1 LAESLIAGLLPL
13 KGGYVVVSPILNR
26 RSWLQLAVAA
36 LAGSVMNPADGQKPP
51 VARGPGRGPIRIGKV
66 VWVSHGQTVDAVVR
80 EVRDAELSACQIG
93 FDGLSLSDAAPLRA
107 ALDKYG
113 IEGTAISEHNP
124 GVRIFDFYQGPR
136 TIGIIPPA
144 TRKVRIAA
152 LKTAADVAHA
162 AGMPAI
168 HSHLGF
174 IPEDPNDAMYPE
186 AVAAVKEVAAY
197 GKDLGI
203 SLLCETGQETP
214 ITMVRLIDD
223 VGLGNVFVNLDVAN
237 LILYGKGNPV
247 DAMDVLGDRVRGIHA
262 KDGRFPTSTRNLG
275 QEVLMGEGRVDFP
288 TLLRRLKQMNYRGT
302 MLLEIEAGSED
313 ERNRNLIYSRDF
325 LARLLAAVYNEP
337 GF

>member
-1 LAESLIAGLLPL
+1 
-13 KGGYVVVSPILNR
+13 V
-26 RSWLQLAVAA
+26 QLAVAA
-36 LAGSVMNPADGQKPP
+36 LAGSVMNLGEGQKLS
-51 VARGPGRGPIRIGKV
+51 VARGSGAGEMRMGQV
-66 VWVSHGQTVDAVVR
+66 VWVSQGQTVDAVVR

-93 FDGLSLSDAAPLRA
+93 FDGLSLTHAEPLRA

-124 GVRIFDFYQGPR
+124 GVRIFDFYEGPR
-136 TIGIIPPA
+136 TIGIIPRA
-144 TRKVRIAA
+144 TRKARIAA

-162 AGMPAI
+162 AGIPAI

-174 IPEDPNDAMYPE
+174 IPEDPSDALYPE

-197 GKDLGI
+197 CKSLGI

-247 DAMDVLGDRVRGIHA
+247 DAMDVLGERVRGVHA
-262 KDGRFPTSTRNLG
+262 KDGHFPTSTRKLG
-275 QEVLMGEGRVDFP
+275 QEVRMGEGRVDFS
-288 TLLRRLKQMNYRGT
+288 TLLRRLKQVNYGGT
-302 MLLEIEAGSED
+302 LLLEIESGSED
-313 ERNRNLIYSRDF
+313 ERKHNLIYSRDF
-325 LARLLAAVYNEP
+325 LARLLAATYSEP
-337 GF
+337 TA

>member
-1 LAESLIAGLLPL
+1 
-13 KGGYVVVSPILNR
+13 
-26 RSWLQLAVAA
+26 
-36 LAGSVMNPADGQKPP
+36 MNPVEGQKPT
-51 VARGPGRGPIRIGKV
+51 VATGFGRSRIRIGQV
-66 VWVSHGQTVDAVVR
+66 VWVSQGQTVDAVVR

-107 ALDKYG
+107 ALNRYG

-124 GVRIFDFYQGPR
+124 GVRIFDFYEGPR

-144 TRKVRIAA
+144 TRKARIAA
-152 LKTAADVAHA
+152 LKLAADVAHA
-162 AGMPAI
+162 AGIPAI

-174 IPEDPNDAMYPE
+174 IPEDPNDVLYPE

-197 GKDLGI
+197 CKPLGI

-247 DAMDVLGDRVRGIHA
+247 DAMDVLGERVRGVHA
-262 KDGRFPTSTRNLG
+262 KDGRFPTSTRTLG
-275 QEVLMGEGRVDFP
+275 KEVLMGEGRVDFP
-288 TLLRRLKQMNYRGT
+288 TLLHRLKQVNYGGT
-302 MLLEIEAGSED
+302 MLLELESGSED
-313 ERNRNLIYSRDF
+313 ERKRNLIYSRDF
-325 LARLLAAVYNEP
+325 LARLLAATYSEP
-337 GF
+337 AA